1 MVNTYLNAVE
11 VHMYVDCLIQENVG
25 LCTSSRNE
33 TIPVYESHILNFVIF
48 QIKRC
53 YMLTREAL
61 FLMCYTSRIVI
72 IYWIF
77 RFYWDST
84 RCLDWRLPRISGQS
98 IITFNF
104 RFHVCKLDPNFCSLL
119 PLKISIRVCASFA
132 SVIILFISKRKFKFI
147 PHPNVVKFPQFT
159 PLMCLFLLCVQ
170 FCSSSSGSFLPIHRS
185 VYRLKLLNDSKR
197 KRLLL
202 LLKLV

>member
-1 MVNTYLNAVE
+1 ML
-11 VHMYVDCLIQENVG
+11 YVDTRSLVPHVLYKQNCNNIEFFAFTEIRLDVWTDAFHE
-25 LCTSSRNE
+25 SR
-33 TIPVYESHILNFVIF
+33 
-48 QIKRC
+48 
-53 YMLTREAL
+53 
-61 FLMCYTSRIVI
+61 
-72 IYWIF
+72 
-77 RFYWDST
+77 DS
-84 RCLDWRLPRISGQS
+84 L
-98 IITFNF
+98 
-104 RFHVCKLDPNFCSLL
+104 SLL
-119 PLKISIRVCASFA
+119 LISDFMSANQTPTSVVFCPLKISIRVCASFA
-132 SVIILFISKRKFKFI
+132 SVIILFISKRKFNFI